1 MTPFAGKMVSH
12 GWEVLRSAP
21 DARRLGVGR
30 CSVASS
36 LCRKGGHR
44 NKHARPHVASARATG
59 EPDSQKIESEG
70 GAGDGAARTGVQA
83 EEERRGWQ
91 ADVGVPL
98 SPRRSWLARPQVG
111 GFATRGEALQ
121 ALEVALERRQR
132 RNGRLAQITLSELA
146 EEYLRSIRRSRGR
159 SRSCSTKATVRSGR
173 CRDSSSCSCAS
184 TSQEGRA
191 EVS

>member
-21 DARRLGVGR
+21 DARRLRVGR
-30 CSVASS
+30 CSVAPA

-98 SPRRSWLARPQVG
+98 SPRRSGRG
-111 GFATRGEALQ
+111 GGEP
-121 ALEVALERRQR
+121 VS
-132 RNGRLAQITLSELA
+132 AQQGQ
-146 EEYLRSIRRSRGR
+146 RSRRKRRGADGKPTWASRYRLDGR
-159 SRSCSTKATVRSGR
+159 GWPGRRWAGSRLRGGR
-173 CRDSSSCSCAS
+173 RRGWRAVARAAS
-184 TSQEGRA
+184 A
-191 EVS
+191 